1 MEIIYNLAENPLK
14 KPEPPKKDD
23 EGRDDK
29 GHMKTRML
37 ELAIFKIS
45 TLL

>member
-14 KPEPPKKDD
+14 KPEPPSKDD
-23 EGRDDK
+23 DSDK
-29 GHMKTRML
+29 SHMKTRML
-37 ELAIFKIS
+37 ELTIFKIS